1 MKFLSQMSLTIC
13 LLACL
18 PNVFAEQCPKN
29 DENRKAEIIDGVI
42 KLDLKITRKCAEE
55 GNIRAQKDLAVA
67 YASGR
72 FGIAQNLDEALKWE
86 VKAALQGDPEAQYD
100 VGLSYEIKE
109 DYKKAMEWYLKA
121 SDQNYGVA
129 QLYIGMLY
137 ANGKGV
143 SRDVDTAIAWY
154 RKAAENGNESAQM
167 TLDTIE
173 SK

>member
-1 MKFLSQMSLTIC
+1 MQAFLEEAKKSSRTIANLSTAVKNRVLNEMADALMNHCDFIISNNEKDMSQATL
-13 LLACL
+13 
-18 PNVFAEQCPKN
+18 
-29 DENRKAEIIDGVI
+29 
-42 KLDLKITRKCAEE
+42 
-55 GNIRAQKDLAVA
+55 
-67 YASGR
+67 Y
-72 FGIAQNLDEALKWE
+72 NLDEALKWE